1 MACGFDLIEQ
11 SRGKGDFL
19 IINPRNFEMA
29 ASRYR
34 EVYAEVMADAKVIW
48 DAIHR
53 LKGPLQSEWNA
64 GDYGNTL
71 PDGSD
76 LQGAG
81 DQFAGITNAQVGAVV
96 FASADALKTALD
108 TVAGNMQKLL

>member
-1 MACGFDLIEQ
+1 MAT
-11 SRGKGDFL
+11 SRH
-19 IINPRNFEMA
+19 
-29 ASRYR
+29 R
-34 EVYAEVMADAKVIW
+34 EVYAEVMAATKAIW
-48 DAIHR
+48 DGIHR
-53 LKGPLQSEWNA
+53 LKGPLQAEWNA
-64 GDYGNTL
+64 GDYGNVL

-81 DQFAGITNAQVGAVV
+81 DEFVGITADEVGAVV